1 MEQITLLTKAEAAQ
15 LLNVSETTVERLIS
29 GGRLPVYRISRA
41 CTRLDRAD
49 VLAYIRSRRSK
60 AADLRSRRV
69 VGPKDL
75 RAMSRRPGGPSGYE
89 PGMKVVDPRG

>member
-15 LLNVSETTVERLIS
+15 LLNVSETTVERLINS
-29 GGRLPVYRISRA
+29 GQLPVYRISRA

-49 VLAYIRSRRSK
+49 VLAYIQSRRSK
-60 AADLRSRRV
+60 AADLRQRRV
-69 VGPKDL
+69 VGPKDI
-75 RAMSRRPGGPSGYE
+75 RARQQAGPSGYR